1 MLRHRPTKGGPKVLL
16 TYLPDLPEAKPVSRP
31 TPTQTQ
37 AVWATVILFLVAFW
51 SGAGLAINA
60 LWSSF
65 A

>member
-1 MLRHRPTKGGPKVLL
+1 MLL

>member
-1 MLRHRPTKGGPKVLL
+1 MLL
-16 TYLPDLPEAKPVSRP
+16 TYLPDLPEAKPVSQP

-51 SGAGLAINA
+51 SGAGLAVNA
-60 LWSSF
+60 LWNSF